1 MKRLPTLVALL
12 AGALAVAVVGGDALA
27 CGDKLVVVGRGL
39 HANRVKAPQRASILL
54 FAEPKSSVAAALED
68 GNFRKDLERAGH
80 RLRSATS
87 KEELEAALGT
97 GTYDLLLADL
107 KAAPLA
113 ESEARSAAS
122 RPTFLPT
129 LFNPTAAELAA
140 VGKQYHCVVKSSGEQ
155 KDYIAVINE
164 ALAERAK
171 PAQAGAKK

>member
-1 MKRLPTLVALL
+1 MKRSLLLLALL
-12 AGALAVAVVGGDALA
+12 GSALAVAMGGDALA

-39 HANRVKAPQRASILL
+39 HAKGVRAPQRASILL

-68 GNFRKDLERAGH
+68 GSLRKDLERAGH

-87 KEELEAALGT
+87 REELEAALGT

-107 KAAPLA
+107 KAAPFA
-113 ESEARSAAS
+113 ESEAKASAS
-122 RPTFLPT
+122 KPTFLPT

-140 VGKQYHCVVKSSGEQ
+140 VSNQYRCVVKSPGEP
-155 KDYIAVINE
+155 KDYIAVIND

-171 PAQAGAKK
+171 QTPADKK

>member
-1 MKRLPTLVALL
+1 MKRRLPLLALL
-12 AGALAVAVVGGDALA
+12 VSALTVAASGAALA

-39 HANRVKAPQRASILL
+39 HAKGVRAPQRASILL
-54 FAEPKSSVAAALED
+54 FAEPKSSVAAALQD

-97 GTYDLLLADL
+97 GSYDLLLADL
-107 KAAPLA
+107 KTASFA
-113 ESEARSAAS
+113 ESEAKASAS
-122 RPTFLPT
+122 KPTFLPT

-140 VGKQYHCVVKSSGEQ
+140 ASNQHHCVVKTSGEQ

-171 PAQAGAKK
+171 PAAGSRK

>member
-12 AGALAVAVVGGDALA
+12 GSALTVAATGDALA

-39 HANRVKAPQRASILL
+39 HAKGVKAPQRASILL

>member
-1 MKRLPTLVALL
+1 MKRLSTLAALL
-12 AGALAVAVVGGDALA
+12 GSALAVVVVGGDALA

-87 KEELEAALGT
+87 KEELESALST

-113 ESEARSAAS
+113 ESEAKSAAS
-122 RPTFLPT
+122 KPTFLPT
-129 LFNPTAAELAA
+129 LYNPTASELAA
-140 VGKQYHCVVKSSGEQ
+140 VGTQYHCVVKKPGEQ
-155 KDYIAVINE
+155 KDYIAVIND
-164 ALAERAK
+164 ALAERTKSTLANN
-171 PAQAGAKK
+171 KK